1 MRIQKDIVT
10 STVLAIAIVGGG
22 LWLLDRSTSIS
33 TPVLQNVPDQPRN
46 ITDRNIST
54 SRTDRQPEDNASD
67 TAAIPP
73 PVAHGIRKCTVGG
86 KTTYSNSECPEG
98 TQTKAVVL
106 HDSGGIVSPP
116 KADLLML
123 MAQRKAAEGQHGGRQ
138 SVVTMGTPQSATE
151 ECGLLDQH
159 VQYLDSK
166 ARQPQSA
173 TTQDWIRQERSKARD
188 RQVALHC

>member
-1 MRIQKDIVT
+1 MHIQKDIVV
-10 STVLAIAIVGGG
+10 STVLAIAIVGGC

-33 TPVLQNVPDQPRN
+33 TPTLQKVPGQPGN
-46 ITDRNIST
+46 ILDRDIST
-54 SRTDRQPEDNASD
+54 SRTDRQPEGNASD
-67 TAAIPP
+67 AAAIPP
-73 PVAHGIRKCTVGG
+73 PAAHRIRKCTVAG

-98 TQTKAVVL
+98 TQTKTVVL